1 MKQIIPIVLMA
12 MMLGGTAIAEQKS
25 DDIKQ
30 SRQAVKQFFG
40 QLKGELQAAMKAG
53 GPVNA
58 IEVCSEKAPAIARDV
73 SKEKGLQIGRTSLK
87 PRNPANAP
95 DQWEKAVLKEFEQ
108 RKADGEHLKK
118 MEKHEI
124 VEQNGQQVFRYMKA
138 IPTGELCLK
147 CHGTQLDPAVSA
159 RLEKLYPEDRATGYS
174 KGDLRGA
181 FTIIKDL

>member
-1 MKQIIPIVLMA
+1 MKQIISIVLMA
-12 MMLGGTAIAEQKS
+12 TLVGTAAAEPKS
-25 DDIKQ
+25 DDVKQ

-87 PRNPANAP
+87 PRNPNNAP
-95 DQWEKAVLKEFEQ
+95 DQWEEAVLREFEQ
-108 RKADGEHLKK
+108 RKANGENPRK

-124 VEQNGQQVFRYMKA
+124 VEQNGQQKFRYMKA
-138 IPTGELCLK
+138 IPTGKLCLK
-147 CHGTQLDPAVSA
+147 CHGSELDPAVSA
-159 RLEKLYPEDRATGYS
+159 KLEKLYPEDRATGYS

>member
-1 MKQIIPIVLMA
+1 MKQFISIVLMA
-12 MMLGGTAIAEQKS
+12 MLAGTASAEPKS
-25 DDIKQ
+25 DDVKQ

-87 PRNPANAP
+87 PRNPNNTP
-95 DQWEKAVLKEFEQ
+95 DQWEEVVLREFEQ
-108 RKADGEHLKK
+108 RKANGENPKK

-124 VEQNGQQVFRYMKA
+124 VEQNGQQQFRYMKA
-138 IPTGELCLK
+138 IPTGKLCLK
-147 CHGTQLDPAVSA
+147 CHGSELDPAVSA
-159 RLEKLYPEDRATGYS
+159 KLEKLYPEDRATGYS

>member
-1 MKQIIPIVLMA
+1 MKQIISIVLMT
-12 MMLGGTAIAEQKS
+12 MLATVATAEQKP
-25 DDIKQ
+25 DDVKQ

-73 SKEKGLQIGRTSLK
+73 SKEKGLRIGRTSLK
-87 PRNPANAP
+87 PRNPGNAP
-95 DQWEKAVLKEFEQ
+95 DQWEETVLKEFEQ
-108 RKADGEHLKK
+108 RKAKGEHPQK

-124 VEQNGQQVFRYMKA
+124 VEQNGKQIFRYMKA

-181 FTIIKDL
+181 FTISKDL

>member
-1 MKQIIPIVLMA
+1 MKQIISIVLLA
-12 MMLGGTAIAEQKS
+12 MLTGVTAAGQKT
-25 DDIKQ
+25 DDVKQ

-40 QLKGELQAAMKAG
+40 QLKGELQSAMKAG

-58 IEVCSEKAPAIARDV
+58 IEVCSEEAPAIARDV

-87 PRNPANAP
+87 PRNPGNAP

-108 RKADGEHLKK
+108 RKANGENPKK

-147 CHGTQLDPAVSA
+147 CHGSDLDPAVSA
-159 RLEKLYPEDRATGYS
+159 KLEKLYPEDRATGYS